1 MEESYIRDYQ
11 IKLLED
17 TYCDDLER
25 LKALYYGLDYILNGM
40 ENNIETDDDKYN
52 YNRLTTCLLTIKKII
67 DEEDKKQT
75 IPGF

>member
-25 LKALYYGLDYILNGM
+25 LKSLCYGLEYILNGM
-40 ENNIETDDDKYN
+40 ENNIETNDDQYN
-52 YNRLTTCLLTIKKII
+52 YNRLTTCLLTMQEII
-67 DEEDKKQT
+67 EEEDKKQT
-75 IPGF
+75 IPF

>member
-25 LKALYYGLDYILNGM
+25 LKSIYYGLDYILTEMGYNL
-40 ENNIETDDDKYN
+40 ETTEDTYN
-52 YNRLTTCLLTIKKII
+52 YNQLTTCLLKMQKII
-67 DEEDKKQT
+67 EEEDKKQT
-75 IPGF
+75 IPSF